1 MNLLALHKKM
11 RNKALHTKYTPHEV
25 CDAICNNISYTV
37 IKRDGSQ
44 ITKTLTQV
52 VDEMVTVAGLRKG
65 LK

>member
-1 MNLLALHKKM
+1 M
-11 RNKALHTKYTPHEV
+11 RNKALHTKYTPHDV
-25 CDAICNNISYTV
+25 CDAICNNISYTL

-44 ITKTLTQV
+44 VTKTLTQV